1 VIRFLPKIVA
11 SSPRARLHAAE
22 PLIQESLIGEAI
34 DHGPVAVL
42 VAGDDMQYLAANEYA
57 AELLGYTRE
66 ELLELRLPDLARGQ
80 GVSERFEEVVAHRRH
95 DGEETL
101 TRKDGTEIT
110 AKYLTKETTVAG
122 LSVFVAVM
130 WPVRE
135 PAQS

>member
-1 VIRFLPKIVA
+1 VIRFLLKTV
-11 SSPRARLHAAE
+11 SSSSRERLHAAE

-34 DHGPVAVL
+34 DHGPVAVF
-42 VAGDDMQYLAANEYA
+42 VAGDDMQYLAVNEYA
-57 AELLGYTRE
+57 AKLLGYTRE
-66 ELLELRLPDLARGQ
+66 ELLELRIPDVARSQ

-95 DGEETL
+95 HGEETL

-110 AKYLTKETTVAG
+110 VKYLTKETTVAG

-135 PAQS
+135 PAQG

>member
-1 VIRFLPKIVA
+1 VIRFLPKTVA
-11 SSPRARLHAAE
+11 VSRARFHAAE

-42 VAGDDMQYLAANEYA
+42 VAGDDMQYLAVNEYA

-66 ELLELRLPDLARGQ
+66 ELLELRLPDVARGQ

-101 TRKDGTEIT
+101 TRKDGTEI
-110 AKYLTKETTVAG
+110 AVKYVTKETTVAG
-122 LSVFVAVM
+122 LTVFVAVM

-135 PAQS
+135 PAAP